1 MSINSYIEH
10 TNLDLCAT
18 KEDIKNL
25 CEEAKK
31 YHFESVCVNPC
42 YVELAKELLEDSQVK
57 VSTVI
62 GFPLGATPIAVKEY
76 ETIVALESGADEFN
90 LVINVGA
97 LKDKDYDYIKEE
109 IETVRDSI
117 SGKPLTIMIDTNYL
131 TKDEIIKVTEI
142 CNETF
147 VNYISISTG
156 FVNDKLNLDDIK
168 IINEHKNEILEISVS
183 GGIYDYKILVNMIEA
198 GANRISTNNSVK
210 IITEEEE

>member
-18 KEDIKNL
+18 KEDIKKL
-25 CEEAKK
+25 CDEAKK
-31 YHFESVCVNPC
+31 YHFECVCVNPC

-62 GFPLGATPIAVKEY
+62 GFPLGAAPIAVKEY
-76 ETIVALESGADEFN
+76 ETIVALEGGADEFN
-90 LVINVGA
+90 MTINMGA

-109 IETVRDSI
+109 IETVIVESCN
-117 SGKPLTIMIDTNYL
+117 LTQ
-131 TKDEIIKVTEI
+131 DEMIKVTEI

-147 VNYISISTG
+147 VNYILISTKFG
-156 FVNDKLNLDDIK
+156 NDEVNLNDIK
-168 IINEHKNEILEISVS
+168 TINEYKNEILEISVS
-183 GGIYDYKILVNMIEA
+183 GGIDNYKTLVNMIEA
-198 GANRISTNNSVK
+198 GASRVSTSNSVK